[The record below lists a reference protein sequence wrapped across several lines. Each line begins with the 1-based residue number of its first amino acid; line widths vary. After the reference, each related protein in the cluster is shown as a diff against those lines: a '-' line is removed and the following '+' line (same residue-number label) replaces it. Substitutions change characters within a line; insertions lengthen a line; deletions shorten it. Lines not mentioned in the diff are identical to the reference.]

1 MSMVRHR
8 AASARFVAGFVV
20 AAALLSAGC
29 SGDSGNA
36 ATTTTRKPRPVTTT
50 TSTQQHPPTN
60 LTVEVGGMNYAPAD
74 ATIKVGETVTWKFS
88 DKVPH
93 NVQGIGD
100 KAMGL
105 NSPIIDKG
113 EWSYTFTQPGTYRY
127 LCTLHPDMRGSITVK

>member
-1 MSMVRHR
+1 M
-8 AASARFVAGFVV
+8 AAT
-20 AAALLSAGC
+20 LLVAGC

-36 ATTTTRKPRPVTTT
+36 ATTTTRTPRPVNTTT
-50 TSTQQHPPTN
+50 AQQHPPTN
-60 LTVEVGGMNYAPAD
+60 LTIEVGNMKYSPAD

-113 EWSYTFTQPGTYRY
+113 EWSYTFTQPGTFRY
-127 LCTLHPDMRGSITVK
+127 LCTLHPDMRGSITVS

>member
-1 MSMVRHR
+1 M
-8 AASARFVAGFVV
+8 

-36 ATTTTRKPRPVTTT
+36 ATTTTRKPRPVATTT
-50 TSTQQHPPTN
+50 TQQHAPTN
-60 LTVEVGGMNYAPAD
+60 LTVEVGDMKYAPAD

-105 NSPIIDKG
+105 NSPIFDKG

-127 LCTLHPDMRGSITVK
+127 MCTLHPDMRGSITVS

>member
-50 TSTQQHPPTN
+50 TTQQHAPTN
-60 LTVEVGGMNYAPAD
+60 LTVEVGNMKYAPAD

-105 NSPIIDKG
+105 NSPIFDKG
-113 EWSYTFTQPGTYRY
+113 EWSYTFTQAGTYRY
-127 LCTLHPDMRGSITVK
+127 MCTLHPDMRGSITVK

>member
-1 MSMVRHR
+1 M
-8 AASARFVAGFVV
+8 

-60 LTVEVGGMNYAPAD
+60 LTVEVSGMSYAPAD

>member
-36 ATTTTRKPRPVTTT
+36 ATTTTRKPRPVSTSTT
-50 TSTQQHPPTN
+50 TQQHAPTN
-60 LTVEVGGMNYAPAD
+60 LTVEVGGMEYAPAD

-127 LCTLHPDMRGSITVK
+127 MCTLHPDMRGSITVK

>member
-8 AASARFVAGFVV
+8 AASTRFAAGFVV

-50 TSTQQHPPTN
+50 TTQQHAPTN
-60 LTVEVGGMNYAPAD
+60 LTVEVGDMRYAPAD

-105 NSPIIDKG
+105 NSPIFDKG

-127 LCTLHPDMRGSITVK
+127 MCTLHPDMRGTITVS